1 MKKPNYLIEFPCYD
15 GDFYLPEG
23 WEDNSWHNDACPHAE
38 KRSKDGRIVAN
49 IWQEFV
55 AFEKRDTESEERY
68 LFTICVNGDDAIFEY
83 WTNDLEKIKELVK
96 GVLI

>member
-1 MKKPNYLIEFPCYD
+1 MMHVHTQRNGAK
-15 GDFYLPEG
+15 
-23 WEDNSWHNDACPHAE
+23 
-38 KRSKDGRIVAN
+38 

-55 AFEKRDTESEERY
+55 AFEKRETESEERY

-83 WTNDLEKIKELVK
+83 WTNDIEKIKDLVK

>member
-1 MKKPNYLIEFPCYD
+1 MKKPNYLIEFPSYD

-38 KRSKDGRIVAN
+38 KRSKDGRIIVN

-55 AFEKRDTESEERY
+55 AFEKRETESEERY